1 MSKLDFHEVAK
12 LKDLLKKKEKEDKAC
27 NVLVWVLAIIGV
39 IAAVA
44 GIAYAIY
51 RYTHPDYLE
60 ELDEEF
66 EDEFAEEDNVF
77 EEEI

>member
-12 LKDLLKKKEKEDKAC
+12 IKDFLKKKEKEDKAC

-39 IAAVA
+39 VAAVA